1 MARTNTTKWDLLLLL
16 TAIIWGFAFVAQ
28 RMGMDHMG
36 PYSFNGIRFALG
48 AFSLVPFI
56 IWQSRKPLPKKF
68 KKPSKKL
75 LIGGGIVAGILVF
88 IGASF
93 QQVGLMSTT
102 AGNAGFITGLYMV
115 IVPVMGLAIGQRTS
129 KGTAIGLTLAVI
141 GLYFLSVTDDFTI
154 AWGDVLVLIGAFF
167 WAAQV
172 LVIGYLSPKLDT
184 LKLAFLEFLICSIL
198 SMIVA
203 LAIEEITWEGISGGA
218 VPLLYGGLASVGIA
232 YTIQVFAQKKTKP
245 SHASIIMGMEAVF
258 AVIGGWMFLNEM
270 LSMRGFIGCSLMLA
284 GMIISQLWGHEKK
297 KRRKRKK
304 PAYQGSNS
312 LLPHIAE
319 RQAIDGLDESK
330 GQ

>member
-1 MARTNTTKWDLLLLL
+1 MAKKTASWDLLLLV

-36 PYSFNGIRFALG
+36 PYAFNGIRFALG

-56 IWQSRKPLPKKF
+56 IWQSRKQPVESI
-68 KKPSKKL
+68 KKPPRNL
-75 LIGGGIVAGILVF
+75 LIIGGLTAGFLVF
-88 IGASF
+88 FGASF

-115 IVPVMGLAIGQRTS
+115 IVPVMGLAIGQRTN
-129 KGTAIGLTLAVI
+129 KGTIIGISLAVL
-141 GLYFLSVTDDFTI
+141 GLYFLSVTEDFTI

-172 LVIGYLSPKLDT
+172 LVISYFSPKLDPF
-184 LKLAFLEFLICSIL
+184 KLAFMEFLICSIL

-203 LAIEEITWEGISGGA
+203 LAIEEITWEGINGA
-218 VPLLYGGLASVGIA
+218 AIPLLYGGLASVGIA
-232 YTIQVFAQKKTKP
+232 YTIQVFAQRKTTP

-270 LSMRGFIGCSLMLA
+270 LSFRGFIGCGLMLA
-284 GMIISQLWGHEKK
+284 GMIVSQLWGIKK
-297 KRRKRKK
+297 INGKGFKK
-304 PAYQGSNS
+304 P
-312 LLPHIAE
+312 I
-319 RQAIDGLDESK
+319 
-330 GQ
+330 

>member
-1 MARTNTTKWDLLLLL
+1 MAKKTASWDLLLLV

-36 PYSFNGIRFALG
+36 PYAFNGIRFALG

-56 IWQSRKPLPKKF
+56 IWQSRKQPAESI
-68 KKPSKKL
+68 KKPPKNL
-75 LIGGGIVAGILVF
+75 LIIGGLTAGFLVF
-88 IGASF
+88 FGASF

-115 IVPVMGLAIGQRTS
+115 IVPVMGLAIGQRTN
-129 KGTAIGLTLAVI
+129 KGTIIGISLAVL
-141 GLYFLSVTDDFTI
+141 GLYFLSVTEDFTI

-172 LVIGYLSPKLDT
+172 LVISYFSPKLDPF
-184 LKLAFLEFLICSIL
+184 KLAFMEFLICSIL

-203 LAIEEITWEGISGGA
+203 LAIEEITWEGINGA
-218 VPLLYGGLASVGIA
+218 AIPLLYGGLASVGIA
-232 YTIQVFAQKKTKP
+232 YTIQVFAQRKTTP

-270 LSMRGFIGCSLMLA
+270 LSFRGFIGCGLMLA
-284 GMIISQLWGHEKK
+284 GMIVSQLWGIKK
-297 KRRKRKK
+297 INGKGFKK
-304 PAYQGSNS
+304 P
-312 LLPHIAE
+312 I
-319 RQAIDGLDESK
+319 
-330 GQ
+330 

>member
-1 MARTNTTKWDLLLLL
+1 MAGKSTTKWDLLLLL

-28 RMGMDHMG
+28 RVGMDYMG
-36 PYSFNGIRFALG
+36 PYTFNGVRFALG

-56 IWQSRKPLPKKF
+56 IWQSRKKPLKTR

-115 IVPVMGLAIGQRTS
+115 IVPIFGLAIGQRTT
-129 KGTAIGLTLAVI
+129 KGTWLGILLAVI
-141 GLYFLSVTDDFTI
+141 GLYFLSVTKDFTI

-198 SMIVA
+198 SMVVA

-232 YTIQVFAQKKTKP
+232 YTIQVFAQKRTHP

-258 AVIGGWMFLNEM
+258 AVMGGWLFLNEM
-270 LSMRGFIGCSLMLA
+270 LSFRGYIGCCLMLA
-284 GMIISQLWGHEKK
+284 GMIISQLWGQKK
-297 KRRKRKK
+297 KTHRRKK
-304 PAYQGSNS
+304 AV
-312 LLPHIAE
+312 HIAY
-319 RQAIDGLDESK
+319 
-330 GQ
+330 

>member
-1 MARTNTTKWDLLLLL
+1 MARRKTASWDLLLLI

-36 PYSFNGIRFALG
+36 PYAFNGIRFALG

-56 IWQSRKPLPKKF
+56 IWQSRKKPASIR

-75 LIGGGIVAGILVF
+75 LIGGGIIAGILVF
-88 IGASF
+88 MGASF

-115 IVPVMGLAIGQRTS
+115 IVPIMGLAIGQKTS
-129 KGTAIGLTLAVI
+129 KGTAIGLTLAII
-141 GLYFLSVTDDFTI
+141 GLYFLSITENFTI

-172 LVIGYLSPKLDT
+172 LVIGYLSPKLDS

-203 LAIEEITWEGISGGA
+203 LAIETITWEGINGA
-218 VPLLYGGLASVGIA
+218 AIPLLYGGLASVGIA
-232 YTIQVFAQKKTKP
+232 YTIQVFAQKRTKP

-284 GMIISQLWGHEKK
+284 GMIISQLWGQER
-297 KRRKRKK
+297 KRRKRK
-304 PAYQGSNS
+304 
-312 LLPHIAE
+312 LPSAVK
-319 RQAIDGLDESK
+319 S
-330 GQ
+330 

>member
-1 MARTNTTKWDLLLLL
+1 MAKKTASWDLLLLV

-36 PYSFNGIRFALG
+36 PYAFNGIRFALG

-56 IWQSRKPLPKKF
+56 IWQSRKQPVESI
-68 KKPSKKL
+68 KKPPRNL
-75 LIGGGIVAGILVF
+75 LIIGGLTAGFLVF
-88 IGASF
+88 FGASF

-115 IVPVMGLAIGQRTS
+115 IVPVMGLAIGQRTN
-129 KGTAIGLTLAVI
+129 KGTIIGISLAVL
-141 GLYFLSVTDDFTI
+141 GLYFLSVTEDFTI

-172 LVIGYLSPKLDT
+172 LVISYFSPKLDPF
-184 LKLAFLEFLICSIL
+184 KLAFMEFLICSIL

-203 LAIEEITWEGISGGA
+203 LAIEEITWEGINGA
-218 VPLLYGGLASVGIA
+218 AIPLLYGGLASVGIA
-232 YTIQVFAQKKTKP
+232 YTIQVFAQRKTTP

-270 LSMRGFIGCSLMLA
+270 LSFRGFIGCGLMLA
-284 GMIISQLWGHEKK
+284 GMIVSQLWG
-297 KRRKRKK
+297 
-304 PAYQGSNS
+304 
-312 LLPHIAE
+312 
-319 RQAIDGLDESK
+319 
-330 GQ
+330 

>member
-1 MARTNTTKWDLLLLL
+1 MAKKTASWDLLLLV

-36 PYSFNGIRFALG
+36 PYAFNGIRFALG

-56 IWQSRKPLPKKF
+56 IWQSRKQPVESI
-68 KKPSKKL
+68 KKPPRNL
-75 LIGGGIVAGILVF
+75 LIIGGLTAGFLVF
-88 IGASF
+88 FGASF

-115 IVPVMGLAIGQRTS
+115 IVPVMGLAIGQRTN
-129 KGTAIGLTLAVI
+129 KGTIIGISLAVL
-141 GLYFLSVTDDFTI
+141 GLYFLSVTEDFTI

-172 LVIGYLSPKLDT
+172 LVISYFSPKLDPF
-184 LKLAFLEFLICSIL
+184 KLAFMEFLICSIL

-203 LAIEEITWEGISGGA
+203 LAIEEITWEGINGA
-218 VPLLYGGLASVGIA
+218 AIPLLYGGLASVGIA
-232 YTIQVFAQKKTKP
+232 YTIQVFAQRKTHP

-270 LSMRGFIGCSLMLA
+270 LSFRGFIGCGLMLA
-284 GMIISQLWGHEKK
+284 GMIVSQLWGIKK
-297 KRRKRKK
+297 INGKGFKK
-304 PAYQGSNS
+304 P
-312 LLPHIAE
+312 I
-319 RQAIDGLDESK
+319 
-330 GQ
+330 